1 MQNNNAPFLDYTMP
15 SLRLKNFYKT
25 VIVDTYNLQCFKVIE
40 LTLMK
45 EPSYAYYDISEYWYN
60 ITSRHSINNFFTV

>member
-45 EPSYAYYDISEYWYN
+45 EPSYAYYDISEY
-60 ITSRHSINNFFTV
+60 